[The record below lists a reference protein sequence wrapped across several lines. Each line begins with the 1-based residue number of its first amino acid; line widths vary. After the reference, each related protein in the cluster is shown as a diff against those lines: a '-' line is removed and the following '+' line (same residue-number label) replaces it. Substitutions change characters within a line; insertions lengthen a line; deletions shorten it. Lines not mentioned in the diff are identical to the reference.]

1 MESVKDEISQEIQS
15 NKKFKIISDRIS
27 SNSRLSDL
35 ASLFEVEVDTVDK
48 VNFANA
54 NISIGN
60 ESNFVGVVNAIP
72 IGERSSAFQGSN
84 GVFVID
90 VISKSDS
97 GISEVQQNQRLDIQ
111 QTNSQNIFFNSVM
124 QVLKENA
131 DIVDNRIE
139 YY

>member
-1 MESVKDEISQEIQS
+1 M
-15 NKKFKIISDRIS
+15 
-27 SNSRLSDL
+27 
-35 ASLFEVEVDTVDK
+35 
-48 VNFANA
+48 
-54 NISIGN
+54 
-60 ESNFVGVVNAIP
+60 GVVNAIP

-97 GISEVQQNQRLDIQ
+97 GISEAQQNQRLDIQ